1 MTNEALQQL
10 RERLQAAEHDAT
22 KGSGTALVSFTDL
35 MDAQRAIV
43 ELLELRGKSDDD
55 YR

>member
-1 MTNEALQQL
+1 MTDAELQQL
-10 RERLQAAEHDAT
+10 RERLQVAEQNAVECN
-22 KGSGTALVSFTDL
+22 GTAFVNFTDL
-35 MDAQRAIV
+35 MDAQRAIT